1 MQLPGIPNQT
11 LSAASARSDNTENKF
26 RQKCYNVE
34 DFQRLAKQVLPKDLY
49 EYLASGTDDEQTL
62 VMNRISFQMWY
73 LRPRVLRPVGK
84 ISTRVSSQ
92 LIVIFRNVS
101 FMLNFGHTLTLIQSF
116 ELFESHHRLLYL
128 ANW

>member
-1 MQLPGIPNQT
+1 MNLPEISNQT
-11 LSAASARSDNTENKF
+11 LSAASARSENTENKNNF

-62 VMNRISFQMWY
+62 VMNRTSFQMWY

-84 ISTRVSSQ
+84 ISTRVSSE
-92 LIVIFRNVS
+92 LRVIFIV
-101 FMLNFGHTLTLIQSF
+101 NFLSCLVW
-116 ELFESHHRLLYL
+116 SHIDTNSKL
-128 ANW
+128 

>member
-1 MQLPGIPNQT
+1 MNLPGISNQT
-11 LSAASARSDNTENKF
+11 LSAASARSENNENNF

-62 VMNRISFQMWY
+62 VMNRTSFQMWY

-84 ISTRVSSQ
+84 ISTRVSSE
-92 LIVIFRNVS
+92 LRVIFS
-101 FMLNFGHTLTLIQSF
+101 S
-116 ELFESHHRLLYL
+116 
-128 ANW
+128 